1 MVRVGLRSRGAEC
14 RPWRASRS
22 QLARASTSATYRPRT
37 RRASERRTNSHE
49 SSSPHHSASLL
60 CGMLRELQ
68 VVGGLAGIA
77 LMTVP
82 WVVFT
87 CWYCNRLSVDTVR
100 CRLQAPRALELAQ
113 PEVLGAECLTVLRL
127 LQEVLEPI
135 SPDLSR
141 PSRILC
147 FTAPTMCSCLD
158 GMLPCLYSK
167 PEEYIGT
174 WFWTDFIYTWPNHPR
189 SGEPKLTKTDRKVI
203 MILVVFTDV
212 CLFLICSYGLTRFL
226 GDDNPASDMDSMIVS
241 TAAGEVNVTLAHEL
255 NATSTIANVSTTSFD
270 MDVQA
275 EATARAQEHIGF
287 LVVCLV
293 TTIVVMVETLVHWLL
308 KLVFGIVQQFKKI
321 YTGLGVVTIAATSL
335 YLVIMAI
342 FIGAVLTEVT
352 CAAFFYNIIVPWV
365 SSFPLGAV
373 LSLVGPY
380 GYLFHNS
387 FGSGKSVADAAL
399 AQDSDN
405 RTFENPAVEE
415 NE

>member
-1 MVRVGLRSRGAEC
+1 
-14 RPWRASRS
+14 
-22 QLARASTSATYRPRT
+22 
-37 RRASERRTNSHE
+37 
-49 SSSPHHSASLL
+49 
-60 CGMLRELQ
+60 MLR
-68 VVGGLAGIA
+68 
-77 LMTVP
+77 
-82 WVVFT
+82 
-87 CWYCNRLSVDTVR
+87 LS
-100 CRLQAPRALELAQ
+100 
-113 PEVLGAECLTVLRL
+113 
-127 LQEVLEPI
+127 QEVLEPI

-147 FTAPTMCSCLD
+147 FSAPTMCSCLD

-167 PEEYIGT
+167 PEEYIGS

-203 MILVVFTDV
+203 MILVIFTDV

-226 GDDNPASDMDSMIVS
+226 GDDNPVDDMDSIIVS
-241 TAAGEVNVTLAHEL
+241 SSAGEVGNVTLGL
-255 NATSTIANVSTTSFD
+255 NTTVVETNVTTTSFD
-270 MDVQA
+270 VEK
-275 EATARAQEHIGF
+275 EASSRAQEHIGF

-293 TTIVVMVETLVHWLL
+293 TTIVVMVETLIHWLL
-308 KLVFGIVQQFKKI
+308 KLVFGLVQQFKKI
-321 YTGLGVVTIAATSL
+321 YNGLGVVTIAATSL

-352 CAAFFYNIIVPWV
+352 CTAFFFNIIVPWV

-387 FGSGKSVADAAL
+387 FGSGKSVEDAAL
-399 AQDSDN
+399 AQNSDN

-415 NE
+415 AE